1 MPRLELEDILALHE
15 DLVRSYGGTP
25 GILDLNRLLA
35 ALERPWAGFGGVELY
50 PTPAEKAAAY
60 LAGIAKGHPFLD
72 GNKRTAFAAAEVFL
86 RIEGYR
92 LRLNN
97 EEAFDLVLEV
107 AQCRL
112 EVEEV
117 AQVLAEHLEAP

>member
-1 MPRLELEDILALHE
+1 MPRLELADILALHE
-15 DLVRSYGGTP
+15 DLIRAYGGTP

-35 ALERPWAGFGGVELY
+35 VLERPWAGFGGMELY
-50 PTPAEKAAAY
+50 PTPAQKAAAY

-72 GNKRTAFAAAEVFL
+72 GNKRAAFAAAEVFL
-86 RIEGYR
+86 RTEGYR
-92 LRLNN
+92 LRLTN

-112 EVEEV
+112 DVKAKARILEK
-117 AQVLAEHLEAP
+117 HLSP